1 MVSRNTKYRGISRSN
16 SKSVKQL
23 SKSAIGAISEYEAI
37 CSLVKQGYMVAK
49 SIDPQCIFD
58 LVAIKPNGTVRLIDV
73 KTKSYRKKNNHNI
86 HRSPNEKQKQ
96 LGVELMVMDQ
106 KNILK
111 DLEHNK
117 NLVKENKLTVEQN
130 KYKKN
135 RKEQKCYKS
144 FADLKDLVTPFI
156 NKDSF
161 KDIK

>member
-16 SKSVKQL
+16 SKTVSQL

-58 LVAIKPNGTVRLIDV
+58 LVAIKPNGIVRLIDV

-96 LGVELMVMDQ
+96 LGVELMIIDTKQ
-106 KNILK
+106 ILT
-111 DLEHNK
+111 DLKHNQE
-117 NLVKENKLTVEQN
+117 LSKENKLTVEQN

-144 FADLKDLVTPFI
+144 FKDLVDVFN
-156 NKDSF
+156 NKEKMDS
-161 KDIK
+161 IK

>member
-1 MVSRNTKYRGISRSN
+1 MVSLNTKYRGGSRSN
-16 SKSVKQL
+16 SKTVSQL

-58 LVAIKPNGTVRLIDV
+58 LVAIKPNGIVRLIDV

-96 LGVELMVMDQ
+96 LGVELMIIDTKQ
-106 KNILK
+106 ILK
-111 DLEHNK
+111 DLKHNQE
-117 NLVKENKLTVEQN
+117 LSKENKLTVEQN

-144 FADLKDLVTPFI
+144 FKDLVDVFN
-156 NKDSF
+156 NKEKMDS
-161 KDIK
+161 IK

>member
-1 MVSRNTKYRGISRSN
+1 MVSRYTKYRGISRSH
-16 SKSVKQL
+16 SKSVNQL

-37 CSLVKQGYMVAK
+37 CSLIKQGYMVAK

-130 KYKKN
+130 KYRKK
-135 RKEQKCYKS
+135 RKEQKCFKS
-144 FADLKDLVTPFI
+144 FKDLVDVFN
-156 NKDSF
+156 NKEKMDS
-161 KDIK
+161 IK

>member
-1 MVSRNTKYRGISRSN
+1 MVSSNTKYRGISRSH

-96 LGVELMVMDQ
+96 LGVELMIIDT
-106 KNILK
+106 KKISS
-111 DLEHNK
+111 DLQHNQE
-117 NLVKENKLTVEQN
+117 LSKENKLTVEQN
-130 KYKKN
+130 KYKKK

-144 FADLKDLVTPFI
+144 FKDLVDVFN
-156 NKDSF
+156 NKEKMDSV
-161 KDIK
+161 K

>member
-1 MVSRNTKYRGISRSN
+1 MVCSNTRYRGISRYN
-16 SKSVKQL
+16 SKTINL
-23 SKSAIGAISEYEAI
+23 SKSAIGTISEYEAI
-37 CSLVKQGYMVAK
+37 SSLVKQGYMVAK

-58 LVAIKPNGTVRLIDV
+58 LVAIKPNGIVRLIDV

-130 KYKKN
+130 KYRKK
-135 RKEQKCYKS
+135 RKEQKCFKS
-144 FADLKDLVTPFI
+144 FKDLVDVFN
-156 NKDSF
+156 NKEKMDS
-161 KDIK
+161 IK

>member
-16 SKSVKQL
+16 SKTVNQL

-58 LVAIKPNGTVRLIDV
+58 LVAIKPNGIVRLIDV

-96 LGVELMVMDQ
+96 LGVELMIIDTKQ
-106 KNILK
+106 ILT
-111 DLEHNK
+111 DLKQNQE
-117 NLVKENKLTVEQN
+117 LSKENKLTVEQN

-144 FADLKDLVTPFI
+144 FKDLVDVFN
-156 NKDSF
+156 NKEKMDS
-161 KDIK
+161 IK

>member
-1 MVSRNTKYRGISRSN
+1 MVSRYTKYRGISRSH
-16 SKSVKQL
+16 SKSVNQL
-23 SKSAIGAISEYEAI
+23 TKSAIGAISEYEAI

-58 LVAIKPNGTVRLIDV
+58 LVAIKPDGTIRLIDV

-130 KYKKN
+130 KYRKK
-135 RKEQKCYKS
+135 RKEQKCFK
-144 FADLKDLVTPFI
+144 
-156 NKDSF
+156 SF
-161 KDIK
+161 KDLIDVFNNKEKMDSIK

>member
-1 MVSRNTKYRGISRSN
+1 MVSSNTKYRCSSRFN
-16 SKSVKQL
+16 SKTFKPL
-23 SKSAIGAISEYEAI
+23 TKSAIGTISEYEAI

-58 LVAIKPNGTVRLIDV
+58 LVAIKPNGTIRLIDV

-106 KNILK
+106 KDILR
-111 DLEHNK
+111 DLEQK
-117 NLVKENKLTVEQN
+117 QNLSKEDKLTVEQN

-135 RKEQKCYKS
+135 RKNQKCYKS
-144 FADLKDLVTPFI
+144 FKDLVDVFN
-156 NKDSF
+156 NKEKMDS
-161 KDIK
+161 IK

>member
-1 MVSRNTKYRGISRSN
+1 MVSRYTKYRGISRSY

-37 CSLVKQGYMVAK
+37 CSLIKQGYMVAK

-130 KYKKN
+130 KYRKK
-135 RKEQKCYKS
+135 RKEQKCFK
-144 FADLKDLVTPFI
+144 
-156 NKDSF
+156 SF
-161 KDIK
+161 KDLIDVFNNKEKMDSIK

>member
-1 MVSRNTKYRGISRSN
+1 MVHSNTKYRGYGRHH
-16 SKSVKQL
+16 SKNFKPL
-23 SKSAIGAISEYEAI
+23 TKSAIGAISEYEAI

-130 KYKKN
+130 KYRKK
-135 RKEQKCYKS
+135 RKEQKCFKS
-144 FADLKDLVTPFI
+144 FKDLVDVFN
-156 NKDSF
+156 NKEKMDS
-161 KDIK
+161 IK

>member
-1 MVSRNTKYRGISRSN
+1 MVSRNTKYRGISRSH
-16 SKSVKQL
+16 SKSVNQL

-37 CSLVKQGYMVAK
+37 CSLIKQGYMVAK

-58 LVAIKPNGTVRLIDV
+58 LVAIKPDGTIRLIDV

-111 DLEHNK
+111 DLEYNK

-130 KYKKN
+130 KYRKK
-135 RKEQKCYKS
+135 RKEQKCFK
-144 FADLKDLVTPFI
+144 
-156 NKDSF
+156 SF
-161 KDIK
+161 KDLIDVFNNKEKMDSIK

>member
-1 MVSRNTKYRGISRSN
+1 MVHSNTKYRGYGRHH
-16 SKSVKQL
+16 SKNFKPL
-23 SKSAIGAISEYEAI
+23 TKSAIGAISEYEAI

-58 LVAIKPNGTVRLIDV
+58 LVAIKPDGTIRLIDV

-111 DLEHNK
+111 DLEYNK

-130 KYKKN
+130 KYRKK
-135 RKEQKCYKS
+135 RKEQKCFK
-144 FADLKDLVTPFI
+144 
-156 NKDSF
+156 SF
-161 KDIK
+161 KDLIDVFNNKEKMDSIK

>member
-1 MVSRNTKYRGISRSN
+1 MVSRYTKYRGISRFN

-37 CSLVKQGYMVAK
+37 CSLIKQGYMVAK

-96 LGVELMVMDQ
+96 LGVELMIIDTKQ
-106 KNILK
+106 ILT
-111 DLEHNK
+111 DLKHNQE
-117 NLVKENKLTVEQN
+117 LSKENKLTVEQN

-144 FADLKDLVTPFI
+144 FKDLVDVFN
-156 NKDSF
+156 NKEKMDS
-161 KDIK
+161 IK

>member
-1 MVSRNTKYRGISRSN
+1 MVSRYTKYRGISRSH

-58 LVAIKPNGTVRLIDV
+58 LVAIKTNGTVRLIDV

-111 DLEHNK
+111 DLEYNK

-130 KYKKN
+130 KYRKK
-135 RKEQKCYKS
+135 RKEQKCFK
-144 FADLKDLVTPFI
+144 
-156 NKDSF
+156 SF
-161 KDIK
+161 KDLIDVFNNKEKMDSIK

>member
-1 MVSRNTKYRGISRSN
+1 MVSSNTKYRGISRSH
-16 SKSVKQL
+16 SKSVKPL
-23 SKSAIGAISEYEAI
+23 TKSAIGAISEYEAI

-106 KNILK
+106 KNIFK

-130 KYKKN
+130 KYRKK
-135 RKEQKCYKS
+135 RKEQKCFK
-144 FADLKDLVTPFI
+144 
-156 NKDSF
+156 SF
-161 KDIK
+161 KDLIDVFNNKEKMDSIK

>member
-1 MVSRNTKYRGISRSN
+1 MVSSNTKYRGISRSN

-144 FADLKDLVTPFI
+144 FKDLVDVFN
-156 NKDSF
+156 NKEKMDSV
-161 KDIK
+161 K

>member
-1 MVSRNTKYRGISRSN
+1 MVSSNTKYRGISRSH
-16 SKSVKQL
+16 SKSVKPL
-23 SKSAIGAISEYEAI
+23 TKSAIGAISEYEAI

-130 KYKKN
+130 KYRKK
-135 RKEQKCYKS
+135 RKEQKCFK
-144 FADLKDLVTPFI
+144 
-156 NKDSF
+156 SF
-161 KDIK
+161 KDLIDVFNNKEKMDSIK

>member
-1 MVSRNTKYRGISRSN
+1 MVSSNTKYRGISRSH
-16 SKSVKQL
+16 SKSVNQL

-144 FADLKDLVTPFI
+144 FKDLVDVFN
-156 NKDSF
+156 NKEKMDSV
-161 KDIK
+161 K